1 MRGVVVPATHL
12 VRLLEHTIPPPV
24 VAGGI
29 AFVMWLA
36 SPTQSLWIDPLR
48 TGGLVALLLVIVG
61 LMFDL
66 LGLLAFLCART
77 SINPLRP
84 GRASVLVTSGIY
96 RVTRNPMYVG
106 LLCQLA
112 AWAVF
117 LATPWAFAG
126 PCLFVGYMNRFQISP
141 EERVMREKFGKDFE
155 DYAARVR
162 RWL

>member
-1 MRGVVVPATHL
+1 M
-12 VRLLEHTIPPPV
+12 RLLEHTIPPPV
-24 VAGGI
+24 VAGVIGL
-29 AFVMWLA
+29 AMWFV
-36 SPTQSLWIDPLR
+36 SPGSLLWSDMLR
-48 TGGLVALLLVIVG
+48 PRGLVVLALVIAG
-61 LMFDL
+61 LTFDL
-66 LGLLAFLCART
+66 LGLLAFLRART

-84 GRASVLVTSGIY
+84 HRASMLVTHGIY
-96 RVTRNPMYVG
+96 RVSRNPMYVG
-106 LLCQLA
+106 LLCQLT

-126 PCLFVGYMNRFQISP
+126 PCLFVVTMNRLQITP